1 LAAALATVIVLLV
14 LDVLN
19 AHPRIALTR
28 VATHLNDELPDSV
41 RVHAS
46 GLLEYHGRAHA
57 FGLHAATCKLTS
69 GDGHHI
75 VQSALDGPISSTD
88 GTLNVTMMVWVASSN
103 LVSVAVADWQA
114 GFTIEC
120 GLRLWV
126 SVLGLSFAF
135 PVTVTVKDLNRKG
148 YDASMSEQDYQ
159 EDHLLAIGIFDT
171 WVFEEHVALASAVPG
186 WVSDV
191 FGFRIS
197 GHANPGHESADP
209 GLNLDNIS
217 SVDSQNEG
225 AYECAHE
232 ESKLRFDGREVYY
245 GTCLPFG
252 PSFPLAAAPLTEIH
266 ISSQPFAT
274 PIKIPSDLYEGGR
287 DSRYIL
293 RFANVLGTSSP
304 LCSPLSSTVTCSAL
318 GYEFR

>member
-1 LAAALATVIVLLV
+1 LVAALATVIVLLV

-28 VATHLNDELPDSV
+28 VAIHLNDELPDSV

-103 LVSVAVADWQA
+103 LVGVAVADWQA

-135 PVTVTVKDLNRKG
+135 PVTVTVKDVNRKG
-148 YDASMSEQDYQ
+148 YDASMSERDYQ
-159 EDHLLAIGIFDT
+159 EDHLLAIRLDLNRNIEPRDAIAAGGAAVLKCSST
-171 WVFEEHVALASAVPG
+171 LGSGSGGSSSLLGGHWRLARKRRRASLHVVLCTNGRGKSRSTIVLFCIYT
-186 WVSDV
+186 V
-191 FGFRIS
+191 
-197 GHANPGHESADP
+197 
-209 GLNLDNIS
+209 
-217 SVDSQNEG
+217 
-225 AYECAHE
+225 
-232 ESKLRFDGREVYY
+232 LR
-245 GTCLPFG
+245 
-252 PSFPLAAAPLTEIH
+252 
-266 ISSQPFAT
+266 
-274 PIKIPSDLYEGGR
+274 R
-287 DSRYIL
+287 DSCYCCSTQ
-293 RFANVLGTSSP
+293 RFVVELNKSKQVKSSHVKA
-304 LCSPLSSTVTCSAL
+304 S
-318 GYEFR
+318 